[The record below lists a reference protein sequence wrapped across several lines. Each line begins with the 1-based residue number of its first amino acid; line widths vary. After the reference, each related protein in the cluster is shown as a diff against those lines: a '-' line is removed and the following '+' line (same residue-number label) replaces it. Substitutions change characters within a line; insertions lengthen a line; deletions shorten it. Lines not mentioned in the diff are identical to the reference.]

1 MSGKKIS
8 GTRSRAM
15 KKIIALFLAAAVFVL
30 AGCSDTNKDYSVLL
44 PFVNGSTNDKIEV
57 TLAFVNNDSRMIT
70 GNPGASTA
78 EGYVVDSGKYIKVKI
93 TDKNENILRE
103 ENNIQN
109 QETGKISLYIDKV
122 NFNNLKAAT
131 VTVTGYTK
139 AEDGTTH
146 QEFTKGTL
154 KDVDLTLGKTL
165 YVPMEYI
172 ITEGEASPTGNI
184 TFSVGYNSQA
194 DWEKNGFDVSNVGDT
209 PSFEV
214 SYIPLNGGANK
225 ILDEQITEDFNE
237 NGFYVK
243 LDQKFIKFRIEDK
256 SGYYK
261 LKVTWKNCP
270 VIVNGI
276 KITQD
281 VDMIIANDNIFCIP
295 DYGSV
300 TINNY
305 YYEPKFYMPVKKL
318 WAVNGTADGNGESMA
333 TPASLSSLLST
344 IASDDKYKLYSINC
358 SNIATKIYGDG
369 GYYLFD
375 AYMYDAT
382 SINNIT
388 CNAEKYINIK
398 STDLNASMVIKSNEG
413 ESKMIAVANE
423 SIAVTKSGD
432 EEAFLPAELQ
442 PKSETDYDTGATT
455 EYFDF
460 ILEKGAKVDI
470 LNTDFNPNG
479 INVYADDNYHI
490 YQETDNYTTYDQWSS
505 CCFARQ
511 EIGIDATTTD
521 ALDNTKCKIYI
532 YNSTDKTYV
541 RNYSVVIGT
550 TNQYTADNSKRYKL
564 LYLKQN

>member
-1 MSGKKIS
+1 
-8 GTRSRAM
+8 M

-30 AGCSDTNKDYSVLL
+30 AGCSDTNKDYSVLM
-44 PFVNGSTNDKIEV
+44 PFVNGSTNDKSTNDKIEV

-78 EGYVVDSGKYIKVKI
+78 EAYDVDSTKFIKVKI

-109 QETGKISLYIDKV
+109 QENGKISLYIDKV

-131 VTVTGYTK
+131 VTVTGYTI
-139 AEDGTTH
+139 AADGTH

-154 KDVDLTLGKTL
+154 KDVDLTLGKTI

-172 ITEGEASPTGNI
+172 ITEGETGPSGNI
-184 TFSVGYNSQA
+184 TFTVGYNSQA
-194 DWEKNGFDVSNVGDT
+194 DWENNGFVVSGGDT
-209 PSFEV
+209 PIFEV
-214 SYIPLNGGANK
+214 YYTPLKREAYESLGEK
-225 ILDEQITEDFNE
+225 YTENFNE

-358 SNIATKIYGDG
+358 SNIATKIYYNG
-369 GYYLFD
+369 GSYLYD
-375 AYMYDAT
+375 ACMYDAT

-432 EEAFLPAELQ
+432 EEAFLPAILHT
-442 PKSETDYDTGATT
+442 KSEPDYSGAGTIT
-455 EYFDF
+455 KSFDF

-479 INVYADDNYHI
+479 INLYADNSYSI
-490 YQETDNYTTYDQWSS
+490 YTGTEEFTPYEQCIPY
-505 CCFARQ
+505 CFARQ
-511 EIGIDATTTD
+511 EIGIGATTTD
-521 ALDNTKCKIYI
+521 ALDNNKCKIYI

-550 TNQYTADNSKRYKL
+550 TSQSYNSKQYKL

>member
-1 MSGKKIS
+1 
-8 GTRSRAM
+8 M

-44 PFVNGSTNDKIEV
+44 PFVNGSTNDKSTNDKIEV

-78 EGYVVDSGKYIKVKI
+78 EAYNVESGKYIKVKI
-93 TDKNENILRE
+93 TDKNETPLCEDKIDIQVQ
-103 ENNIQN
+103 EN
-109 QETGKISLYIDKV
+109 GKISLYIDKV

-139 AEDGTTH
+139 AADGTH

-154 KDVDLTLGKTL
+154 KDVDLTLGKTI

-172 ITEGEASPTGNI
+172 ITEGEAGPSGNI
-184 TFSVGYNSQA
+184 TFSVGYNSQS
-194 DWEKNGFDVSNVGDT
+194 DWENNGFDVSNVGDT

-214 SYIPLNGGANK
+214 SYTPLKREAYKNLGEK
-225 ILDEQITEDFNE
+225 YTEDFNE

-243 LDQKFIKFRIEDK
+243 YEQKLIKFRIEDK
-256 SGYYK
+256 SDYYK
-261 LKVTWKNCP
+261 LKVIWKNCP
-270 VIVNGI
+270 VIVNGVN
-276 KITQD
+276 ITQA
-281 VDMIIANDNIFCIP
+281 VEMIIANDNIFCIP

-300 TINNY
+300 TIND

-344 IASDDKYKLYSINC
+344 IVSDDKYKLYSINC
-358 SNIATKIYGDG
+358 SNIATKIYYNG
-369 GYYLFD
+369 GSYLYD
-375 AYMYDAT
+375 ACKYDAT
-382 SINNIT
+382 SINNIA

-398 STDLNASMVIKSNEG
+398 STDLNASMMIQSKDG
-413 ESKMIAVANE
+413 KMIAVANE

-432 EEAFLPAELQ
+432 EEAFLPAILQ
-442 PKSETDYDTGATT
+442 AKSETDFDGNTT
-455 EYFDF
+455 KSFDF

-479 INVYADDNYHI
+479 INVYVDN
-490 YQETDNYTTYDQWSS
+490 TDNSYSIYTGTEEFTSYEQCSPY
-505 CCFARQ
+505 CFARQ
-511 EIGIDATTTD
+511 EISIYDTTTY
-521 ALDNTKCKIYI
+521 APENAKCFIYDSETGYHVESSEI
-532 YNSTDKTYV
+532 AID
-541 RNYSVVIGT
+541 T
-550 TNQYTADNSKRYKL
+550 TNQFNADNLKRYKL

>member
-1 MSGKKIS
+1 
-8 GTRSRAM
+8 M

-78 EGYVVDSGKYIKVKI
+78 EAYDVESGKYIKVKI
-93 TDKNENILRE
+93 TDKNENPLY
-103 ENNIQN
+103 ENTEIKE
-109 QETGKISLYIDKV
+109 QENGKISLYIDKV

-131 VTVTGYTK
+131 VTVTGYTIA
-139 AEDGTTH
+139 AEDGTH

-154 KDVDLTLGKTL
+154 KDVDLTLGKTI

-172 ITEGEASPTGNI
+172 ITEGETGPSGNI

-194 DWEKNGFDVSNVGDT
+194 GWENNGFDVSNVGDT

-214 SYIPLNGGANK
+214 SYTPLNGGANK

-243 LDQKFIKFRIEDK
+243 LEQKFIKFRIEDK

-270 VIVNGI
+270 VNVNGVN
-276 KITQD
+276 ITQA
-281 VDMIIANDNIFCIP
+281 VEMIIANDNIFCIP

-300 TINNY
+300 TIND

-333 TPASLSSLLST
+333 TPASLSSLLTT

-358 SNIATKIYGDG
+358 SNIATKIYYNG
-369 GYYLFD
+369 GSYLYD
-375 AYMYDAT
+375 ACKYDAT
-382 SINNIT
+382 SINNIA

-432 EEAFLPAELQ
+432 EEAFLPAILQ
-442 PKSETDYDTGATT
+442 AKSETDFDGNTT
-455 EYFDF
+455 KSFDF

-470 LNTDFNPNG
+470 LNTDFNPNV
-479 INVYADDNYHI
+479 IKVYVDN
-490 YQETDNYTTYDQWSS
+490 TDNSYSIYTGTEEFTSYEQ
-505 CCFARQ
+505 CIPYCFARQ
-511 EIGIDATTTD
+511 EIVGEATTTD
-521 ALDNTKCKIYI
+521 VNYSIYI
-532 YNSTDKTYV
+532 YNSESGQYV
-541 RNYSVVIGT
+541 LRSDVVIGT
-550 TNQYTADNSKRYKL
+550 TNQYTADNLKQYKL
-564 LYLKQN
+564 FYLKQKQ

>member
-1 MSGKKIS
+1 
-8 GTRSRAM
+8 M

-44 PFVNGSTNDKIEV
+44 PFVNGSTNDESTNDKIEV

-78 EGYVVDSGKYIKVKI
+78 EAYDVDSGKYIKVKI
-93 TDKNENILRE
+93 TDKNGTPLRE
-103 ENNIQN
+103 QDKIQN
-109 QETGKISLYIDKV
+109 QENGKISLYIDKV

-131 VTVTGYTK
+131 VTVTGYTIA

-194 DWEKNGFDVSNVGDT
+194 DWEKNGFDVSEVGET
-209 PSFEV
+209 AVFEV
-214 SYIPLNGGANK
+214 SYAPLNGGTEK
-225 ILDEQITEDFNE
+225 ILFKKDPESLTE
-237 NGFYVK
+237 NGYCVGNPSGI
-243 LDQKFIKFRIEDK
+243 LDYLKFRIEDK

-270 VIVNGI
+270 VNVNGVN
-276 KITQD
+276 ITQA
-281 VDMIIANDNIFCIP
+281 VEMIIANDNIFCIP

-300 TINNY
+300 TIND

-318 WAVNGTADGNGESMA
+318 WAVNGTAYGNGESMA

-358 SNIATKIYGDG
+358 SNIATKIYYNG
-369 GYYLFD
+369 GYYLYD
-375 AYMYDAT
+375 ACKYDAT
-382 SINNIT
+382 SINNIA

-398 STDLNASMVIKSNEG
+398 STDLNASMMIQSKDG
-413 ESKMIAVANE
+413 KMIAVANE
-423 SIAVTKSGD
+423 SIAVTKNGV
-432 EEAFLPAELQ
+432 EEAFLPAILQ
-442 PKSETDYDTGATT
+442 AKSETDFDGNTT
-455 EYFDF
+455 KSFDF

-470 LNTDFNPNG
+470 LNTDFNPNV
-479 INVYADDNYHI
+479 IKVYVDNTDNSFYTGTEEFTSYEQCI
-490 YQETDNYTTYDQWSS
+490 PYCFVRQETSLYDDTTYALENAKCFIYDSETGYHVESS
-505 CCFARQ
+505 ERA
-511 EIGIDATTTD
+511 
-521 ALDNTKCKIYI
+521 
-532 YNSTDKTYV
+532 
-541 RNYSVVIGT
+541 IGT
-550 TNQYTADNSKRYKL
+550 TNQFNADRSKRYKL

>member
-1 MSGKKIS
+1 
-8 GTRSRAM
+8 M

-78 EGYVVDSGKYIKVKI
+78 EGYDSSSGKYIKVKI
-93 TDKNENILRE
+93 TDKNGTPLCGQDK
-103 ENNIQN
+103 IQN
-109 QETGKISLYIDKV
+109 QENEKISLYIDKV

-131 VTVTGYTK
+131 VTVTGYTIA
-139 AEDGTTH
+139 AEDGTH

-154 KDVDLTLGKTL
+154 KDVDLTLGKTI

-194 DWEKNGFDVSNVGDT
+194 DWENNGFDISKVGET
-209 PSFEV
+209 AVFEV
-214 SYIPLNGGANK
+214 SYAPLNGGTETPLSKIETEPLTENGYYVGNPSG
-225 ILDEQITEDFNE
+225 ILDH
-237 NGFYVK
+237 
-243 LDQKFIKFRIEDK
+243 LKFRIEDK

-300 TINNY
+300 TIND

-318 WAVNGTADGNGESMA
+318 WAVNGTAEGDGESMA
-333 TPASLSSLLST
+333 SPASLSSLLSQ

-432 EEAFLPAELQ
+432 EEAFLPAILHT
-442 PKSETDYDTGATT
+442 KSEPDYSGAGTIT
-455 EYFDF
+455 KSFDF

-479 INVYADDNYHI
+479 INLYADNSYSI
-490 YQETDNYTTYDQWSS
+490 YTGTEEFTPYEQCIPY
-505 CCFARQ
+505 CFARQ
-511 EIGIDATTTD
+511 EIGIGATTTD
-521 ALDNTKCKIYI
+521 ALDNNKCKIYI

-550 TNQYTADNSKRYKL
+550 TSQSYNSKQYKL

>member
-1 MSGKKIS
+1 
-8 GTRSRAM
+8 M

-78 EGYVVDSGKYIKVKI
+78 EAYDVDSTKFIKVKI
-93 TDKNENILRE
+93 TDKNENPLCEKTEIKE
-103 ENNIQN
+103 

-131 VTVTGYTK
+131 VTVTGYTI

-172 ITEGEASPTGNI
+172 ITEGEAGPSGNI
-184 TFSVGYNSQA
+184 TFSVGYNSQS
-194 DWEKNGFDVSNVGDT
+194 DWENNGFDVSNVGDT

-214 SYIPLNGGANK
+214 SYTPLKREAYKNLGEK
-225 ILDEQITEDFNE
+225 YTEDFNE

-243 LDQKFIKFRIEDK
+243 YEQKLIKFRIEDK

-261 LKVTWKNCP
+261 LKVNWKNCP

-281 VDMIIANDNIFCIP
+281 VDMIIENDNIFCIP

-318 WAVNGTADGNGESMA
+318 WAVNGTAEGDGESMA
-333 TPASLSSLLST
+333 TPASLSSLLIT

-358 SNIATKIYGDG
+358 SKIATKKYGDG

-398 STDLNASMVIKSNEG
+398 STDLNASMVIKSKDG
-413 ESKMIAVANE
+413 KMIAVANE

-432 EEAFLPAELQ
+432 GDPFLPAELQ
-442 PKSETDYDTGATT
+442 TKSEPDYSGAGTIT
-455 EYFDF
+455 ESFDF

-470 LNTDFNPNG
+470 LNTDFNPHD
-479 INVYADDNYHI
+479 IKVYVDN
-490 YQETDNYTTYDQWSS
+490 TDNSYSIYTGTEEFTSYEQ
-505 CCFARQ
+505 CIPYCFARQ
-511 EIGIDATTTD
+511 ETIFD
-521 ALDNTKCKIYI
+521 DNTTYALENAKCFIYDSETGYHVESSERAI
-532 YNSTDKTYV
+532 V
-541 RNYSVVIGT
+541 T
-550 TNQYTADNSKRYKL
+550 TNQFNADKSKRYKL

>member
-1 MSGKKIS
+1 
-8 GTRSRAM
+8 M

-78 EGYVVDSGKYIKVKI
+78 EGYDSSSGKYIKVKI
-93 TDKNENILRE
+93 ADKNGNPLCEQDK
-103 ENNIQN
+103 IQN
-109 QETGKISLYIDKV
+109 QENGKISLYIDKV

-139 AEDGTTH
+139 AEDDTH

-154 KDVDLTLGKTL
+154 KDVDLTLGKTI

-194 DWEKNGFDVSNVGDT
+194 DWEKNGFDVSEVGET
-209 PSFEV
+209 AVFEV
-214 SYIPLNGGANK
+214 SYAPLNGGTEK
-225 ILDEQITEDFNE
+225 ILSKKDPESLTE
-237 NGFYVK
+237 NGYCVGNPSGI
-243 LDQKFIKFRIEDK
+243 LDYLKFRIEDK

-281 VDMIIANDNIFCIP
+281 VEMIIANDNIFCIP
-295 DYGSV
+295 DYDSV
-300 TINNY
+300 TINT

-344 IASDDKYKLYSINC
+344 IASDAKYKLYSINC
-358 SNIATKIYGDG
+358 SNIATKKYGDG

-398 STDLNASMVIKSNEG
+398 STDLNASMVIKSKDG
-413 ESKMIAVANE
+413 KMIAVANE

-432 EEAFLPAELQ
+432 GDPFLPAELQ
-442 PKSETDYDTGATT
+442 TKSEPDYSGAGTT
-455 EYFDF
+455 TKSFDF

-470 LNTDFNPNG
+470 LNTDFNPNV
-479 INVYADDNYHI
+479 INLYADNSYDI
-490 YQETDNYTTYDQWSS
+490 CPATEEYTTYEDWSQY
-505 CCFARQ
+505 CFARQ
-511 EIGIDATTTD
+511 EIGIDATD
-521 ALDNTKCKIYI
+521 ALDTTKCEIYI
-532 YNSTDKTYV
+532 YDPENG
-541 RNYSVVIGT
+541 NYAKLYSGIIGT

-564 LYLKQN
+564 FYLKQSL

>member
-1 MSGKKIS
+1 
-8 GTRSRAM
+8 M

-44 PFVNGSTNDKIEV
+44 PFVNGSTNDESTNDKIEV

-78 EGYVVDSGKYIKVKI
+78 EAYDVDSTKFIKVKI
-93 TDKNENILRE
+93 TDKNENPLCEKTEIKE
-103 ENNIQN
+103 

-131 VTVTGYTK
+131 VTVTGYTIA
-139 AEDGTTH
+139 AEDGTH

-154 KDVDLTLGKTL
+154 KDVDLTLGKTI

-172 ITEGEASPTGNI
+172 ITEGEASPSGNI

-194 DWEKNGFDVSNVGDT
+194 DWEKNGFDISKVGET
-209 PSFEV
+209 AVFEV
-214 SYIPLNGGANK
+214 SYAPLNGVDYKPLAVTTNPLSEENGYYVEIIDG
-225 ILDEQITEDFNE
+225 ILDH
-237 NGFYVK
+237 
-243 LDQKFIKFRIEDK
+243 LKFRIEDK

-270 VIVNGI
+270 VNVNGVN
-276 KITQD
+276 ITQA
-281 VDMIIANDNIFCIP
+281 VEMIIANDNIFCIP
-295 DYGSV
+295 DYDSV
-300 TINNY
+300 TINT

-358 SNIATKIYGDG
+358 SNIATKIYYNG
-369 GYYLFD
+369 GSYLYD
-375 AYMYDAT
+375 ACKYDAT

-398 STDLNASMVIKSNEG
+398 STDLNASMMIQSKDG
-413 ESKMIAVANE
+413 KMIAVANE

-432 EEAFLPAELQ
+432 EEAFLPAILQ
-442 PKSETDYDTGATT
+442 AKSETDFDGNTT
-455 EYFDF
+455 KSFDF

-470 LNTDFNPNG
+470 LNTDFNPNV
-479 INVYADDNYHI
+479 INLYADNSYDI
-490 YQETDNYTTYDQWSS
+490 CPATEEYTTYEDWSQY
-505 CCFARQ
+505 CFARQ
-511 EIGIDATTTD
+511 EIGIDATD
-521 ALDNTKCKIYI
+521 ALDTTKCEIYI
-532 YNSTDKTYV
+532 YDPENG
-541 RNYSVVIGT
+541 NYAKLYSGIIGT
-550 TNQYTADNSKRYKL
+550 TNQYTADTSKQYKL
-564 LYLKQN
+564 FYLKQSL

>member
-1 MSGKKIS
+1 
-8 GTRSRAM
+8 M

-70 GNPGASTA
+70 GSPAASTA
-78 EGYVVDSGKYIKVKI
+78 GAKYIKVKI
-93 TDKNENILRE
+93 TDKNENILCE
-103 ENNIQN
+103 QNEIQN
-109 QETGKISLYIDKV
+109 QENGKISLYIEKV

-131 VTVTGYTK
+131 VTVTGYTIA
-139 AEDGTTH
+139 AEDGTH

-154 KDVDLTLGKTL
+154 KDVDLTLGKTI

-172 ITEGEASPTGNI
+172 ITEGGPTGNI

-194 DWEKNGFDVSNVGDT
+194 DWEKNGFDVSNVGET
-209 PSFEV
+209 AEFVV
-214 SYIPLNGGANK
+214 SYAPLNGGEEK
-225 ILDEQITEDFNE
+225 ILSKKDPESLTE
-237 NGFYVK
+237 NGYCVGNPSGI
-243 LDQKFIKFRIEDK
+243 LDYLKFRIEDK

-270 VIVNGI
+270 VNVNGVN
-276 KITQD
+276 ITQA
-281 VDMIIANDNIFCIP
+281 VEMIIANDNIFCIP

-300 TINNY
+300 TIND

-318 WAVNGTADGNGESMA
+318 WAVNGTAKGDGESMA
-333 TPASLSSLLST
+333 SPASLSSLLSQ
-344 IASDDKYKLYSINC
+344 IASDKYKLYSINC

-423 SIAVTKSGD
+423 SIAVTKSGA

-442 PKSETDYDTGATT
+442 TKSEPDYSGAGTIT
-455 EYFDF
+455 KSFDF

-470 LNTDFNPNG
+470 LNTDFNPNV
-479 INVYADDNYHI
+479 INLYADDNYHI
-490 YQETDNYTTYDQWSS
+490 YQDTENFSTYEKWSS

-511 EIGIDATTTD
+511 EIVSD
-521 ALDNTKCKIYI
+521 
-532 YNSTDKTYV
+532 
-541 RNYSVVIGT
+541 GT
-550 TNQYTADNSKRYKL
+550 IPDVG
-564 LYLKQN
+564 

>member
-1 MSGKKIS
+1 
-8 GTRSRAM
+8 M

-44 PFVNGSTNDKIEV
+44 PFVNGSTNDKSTNDKIEV

-78 EGYVVDSGKYIKVKI
+78 EGYDSSSGKYIKVII
-93 TDKNENILRE
+93 TDKNETTLCE
-103 ENNIQN
+103 QDEIQN
-109 QETGKISLYIDKV
+109 QENGKISLYIDKV

-154 KDVDLTLGKTL
+154 KDVDLTLGKTI

-172 ITEGEASPTGNI
+172 ITEGEASPSGNI
-184 TFSVGYNSQA
+184 TFSVGYNNHSG
-194 DWEKNGFDVSNVGDT
+194 WENNGFDVSGGDT

-214 SYIPLNGGANK
+214 SYTPLKREAYKSLGEK
-225 ILDEQITEDFNE
+225 YTEDFNE

-243 LDQKFIKFRIEDK
+243 YEQKLIKFRIEDK

-261 LKVTWKNCP
+261 LKVTWTNCP
-270 VIVNGI
+270 VNVNGVN
-276 KITQD
+276 ITQA
-281 VDMIIANDNIFCIP
+281 VEMIIANDNIFCIP
-295 DYGSV
+295 DYDSV
-300 TINNY
+300 TINT

-333 TPASLSSLLST
+333 TPASLSSLLSQ

-479 INVYADDNYHI
+479 INVYADNNYHI

-511 EIGIDATTTD
+511 EIDIDATTD

-541 RNYSVVIGT
+541 RSSDVAIGT
-550 TNQYTADNSKRYKL
+550 INQYTADNSKQYKL
-564 LYLKQN
+564 FYLKQN

>member
-1 MSGKKIS
+1 
-8 GTRSRAM
+8 M

-57 TLAFVNNDSRMIT
+57 TLAFLNNDSRMIT

-78 EGYVVDSGKYIKVKI
+78 EAYDADSGKYIKVKI
-93 TDKNENILRE
+93 TDKDENILRE
-103 ENNIQN
+103 ENDIQN

-139 AEDGTTH
+139 TEDGTH

-154 KDVDLTLGKTL
+154 KDVDITLGKTI

-194 DWEKNGFDVSNVGDT
+194 DWEKNGFDVSEVGET
-209 PSFEV
+209 AVFKV
-214 SYIPLNGGANK
+214 SYAPLNGETETTLSKIETEPLTENGYYVGNPSG
-225 ILDEQITEDFNE
+225 ILD
-237 NGFYVK
+237 Y
-243 LDQKFIKFRIEDK
+243 LKFRIEDK

-261 LKVTWKNCP
+261 LKVTRKNCP

-300 TINNY
+300 TINTK
-305 YYEPKFYMPVKKL
+305 YEPKFYMPVKNL
-318 WAVNGTADGNGESMA
+318 WAVNGTADGDGESMA
-333 TPASLSSLLST
+333 TPASLNSLLST

-358 SNIATKIYGDG
+358 SNIATKIYYNG
-369 GYYLFD
+369 GSYLYD
-375 AYMYDAT
+375 ACKYDAT
-382 SINNIT
+382 SINNIA

-398 STDLNASMVIKSNEG
+398 STDFNASMMIKSNEV
-413 ESKMIAVANE
+413 ESKMIAVASE
-423 SIAVTKSGD
+423 SIAVTKSSD

-442 PKSETDYDTGATT
+442 TKSEPDYSGTTT
-455 EYFDF
+455 ESFDF

-470 LNTDFNPNG
+470 LNTDFNPNV
-479 INVYADDNYHI
+479 INLYADDNYHI

-511 EIGIDATTTD
+511 EIGIDATATD
-521 ALDNTKCKIYI
+521 ALDTTQCRIYI
-532 YNSTDKTYV
+532 YNSDNKQYEQRSDV
-541 RNYSVVIGT
+541 AIGT
-550 TNQYTADNSKRYKL
+550 TTQYTDDNLKQYKL
-564 LYLKQN
+564 FYLKHSL

>member
-1 MSGKKIS
+1 
-8 GTRSRAM
+8 M

-44 PFVNGSTNDKIEV
+44 PFVNGSTNDKSTNDKIEV

-93 TDKNENILRE
+93 TDKNETLLCEKTEIKE
-103 ENNIQN
+103 

-131 VTVTGYTK
+131 VTVTGYTIA
-139 AEDGTTH
+139 AEDGTH

-154 KDVDLTLGKTL
+154 KDVDLTLGKTI

-194 DWEKNGFDVSNVGDT
+194 DWEKNGFDVSTVRGT
-209 PSFEV
+209 FEFEV
-214 SYIPLNGGANK
+214 SYAPLNGGTEK
-225 ILDEQITEDFNE
+225 ILSKIETEPLTE
-237 NGFYVK
+237 NGYCVGNPSGI
-243 LDQKFIKFRIEDK
+243 LDYLKFRIEDK

-270 VIVNGI
+270 VNVNGVN
-276 KITQD
+276 ITQA
-281 VDMIIANDNIFCIP
+281 VEMIIANDNIFCIP

-300 TINNY
+300 TIND

-344 IASDDKYKLYSINC
+344 IVSDDKYKLYSINC
-358 SNIATKIYGDG
+358 SNIATKIYYNG
-369 GYYLFD
+369 GSYLYD
-375 AYMYDAT
+375 ACKYDAT
-382 SINNIT
+382 SINNIA

-398 STDLNASMVIKSNEG
+398 STDLNASMMIKSKDG
-413 ESKMIAVANE
+413 KMIAVASE
-423 SIAVTKSGD
+423 SIAVTKSGA

-442 PKSETDYDTGATT
+442 TKSEPDYSGAGTIT
-455 EYFDF
+455 KSFDF

-470 LNTDFNPNG
+470 LNTDFNPNV
-479 INVYADDNYHI
+479 INLYADNSYDI
-490 YQETDNYTTYDQWSS
+490 CPATEEYTTYEDWSQY
-505 CCFARQ
+505 CFARQ
-511 EIGIDATTTD
+511 EIGIDATATG
-521 ALDNTKCKIYI
+521 ALDTTQCRIYI

-550 TNQYTADNSKRYKL
+550 TNQNTADNSKRYKL

>member
-1 MSGKKIS
+1 
-8 GTRSRAM
+8 M

-30 AGCSDTNKDYSVLL
+30 AGCSDTNKDYSELL
-44 PFVNGSTNDKIEV
+44 PFVNGSTKDKSTNDKIEV

-78 EGYVVDSGKYIKVKI
+78 EGYDSSSGKYIKVKI
-93 TDKNENILRE
+93 TAKNETLLC
-103 ENNIQN
+103 ENSEIQA

-131 VTVTGYTK
+131 VTVTGYSIA
-139 AEDGTTH
+139 AEDGTH

-154 KDVDLTLGKTL
+154 KDVDLTLGKTI

-172 ITEGEASPTGNI
+172 ITEGEAGPSGNI

-194 DWEKNGFDVSNVGDT
+194 DWEKNGFDVSEVGET
-209 PSFEV
+209 AVFEV
-214 SYIPLNGGANK
+214 SYAPLNGGTEK
-225 ILDEQITEDFNE
+225 ILSKKDPESLTE
-237 NGFYVK
+237 NGYCVGNPSGI
-243 LDQKFIKFRIEDK
+243 LDYLKFRIEDK

-270 VIVNGI
+270 VNVNGI

-300 TINNY
+300 TIND

-318 WAVNGTADGNGESMA
+318 WAVNEAAEGDGEFMA
-333 TPASLSSLLST
+333 SPASLSSLLNT

-369 GYYLFD
+369 GYYLF
-375 AYMYDAT
+375 DAT

-423 SIAVTKSGD
+423 SIAVTKSGA
-432 EEAFLPAELQ
+432 EEAFLPAELKT
-442 PKSETDYDTGATT
+442 KSETNNDGTTT
-455 EYFDF
+455 ESFDF

-470 LNTDFNPNG
+470 LNTGFKPNG

-511 EIGIDATTTD
+511 EIGIDATD
-521 ALDNTKCKIYI
+521 ALDTTKCEIYI
-532 YNSTDKTYV
+532 YNSESGQYV
-541 RNYSVVIGT
+541 LRPDVVIGT
-550 TNQYTADNSKRYKL
+550 TNQYTADNPKQYKL
-564 LYLKQN
+564 FYLKQSL

>member
-1 MSGKKIS
+1 
-8 GTRSRAM
+8 M

-78 EGYVVDSGKYIKVKI
+78 EAYDVDSGKYIKVKI
-93 TDKNENILRE
+93 TDKNETTLRE
-103 ENNIQN
+103 ENDIQN
-109 QETGKISLYIDKV
+109 QENGKISLYIDKV

-131 VTVTGYTK
+131 VTVTGYTIA
-139 AEDGTTH
+139 AEDGTH

-154 KDVDLTLGKTL
+154 KDVDLTLGKTI

-172 ITEGEASPTGNI
+172 ITEGETGPFGNI
-184 TFSVGYNSQA
+184 TFTVGYNSQS
-194 DWEKNGFDVSNVGDT
+194 DWENNGFDVSNVGET
-209 PSFEV
+209 AEFVV
-214 SYIPLNGGANK
+214 SYAPLNGGTETTLSKIETELLTENGYYVGNTDG
-225 ILDEQITEDFNE
+225 ILD
-237 NGFYVK
+237 Y
-243 LDQKFIKFRIEDK
+243 LKFRIADK

-270 VIVNGI
+270 VNVNGVN
-276 KITQD
+276 ITQA
-281 VDMIIANDNIFCIP
+281 VEMIIANDNIFCIP
-295 DYGSV
+295 DYDSV
-300 TINNY
+300 TINT
-305 YYEPKFYMPVKKL
+305 YYETKFNMPVKNL
-318 WAVNGTADGNGESMA
+318 WAVYGTADGNGESMA
-333 TPASLSSLLST
+333 SPASLSSLLST

-358 SNIATKIYGDG
+358 SNIATKIYYDA
-369 GYYLFD
+369 GYYLYD
-375 AYMYDAT
+375 ACMYDAT
-382 SINNIT
+382 SINNIA

-398 STDLNASMVIKSNEG
+398 STDLNASVMIQ
-413 ESKMIAVANE
+413 SKDGKMCAVANE

-479 INVYADDNYHI
+479 INVYADNSYDI
-490 YQETDNYTTYDQWSS
+490 CPATEEYTTYEEWSQY
-505 CCFARQ
+505 CFARQ
-511 EIGIDATTTD
+511 EIVEETSGLVDSY
-521 ALDNTKCKIYI
+521 NIYI
-532 YNSTDKTYV
+532 YNSETGYYEYGS
-541 RNYSVVIGT
+541 NVVIGT
-550 TNQYTADNSKRYKL
+550 TSQSYNSKQYKL
-564 LYLKQN
+564 FYLKQSL

>member
-1 MSGKKIS
+1 
-8 GTRSRAM
+8 M

-78 EGYVVDSGKYIKVKI
+78 EAYDVESGKYIKVKI

-103 ENNIQN
+103 DNDIQN
-109 QETGKISLYIDKV
+109 QEAGKISLYIDKV

-139 AEDGTTH
+139 AEDDTH

-154 KDVDLTLGKTL
+154 KDVDLTLGKTI

-184 TFSVGYNSQA
+184 TFSVGYNNHSG
-194 DWEKNGFDVSNVGDT
+194 WENNGFVVSGGDT
-209 PSFEV
+209 PIFEV
-214 SYIPLNGGANK
+214 YYTPLNGGTN
-225 ILDEQITEDFNE
+225 IPLTENTMTEDFNE

-243 LDQKFIKFRIEDK
+243 HEQKLIKFRIEDK

-270 VIVNGI
+270 VNVNGVN
-276 KITQD
+276 ITQA
-281 VDMIIANDNIFCIP
+281 VEMIIANDNIFCIP

-300 TINNY
+300 TINT

-333 TPASLSSLLST
+333 TPASLSSLLTT

-358 SNIATKIYGDG
+358 SKIATKKYGDG

-432 EEAFLPAELQ
+432 GDPFLPAELQ
-442 PKSETDYDTGATT
+442 TKSETDNDGNITKS
-455 EYFDF
+455 FDF
-460 ILEKGAKVDI
+460 ILENGAKVDI

-479 INVYADDNYHI
+479 INVYADNNYHI

-511 EIGIDATTTD
+511 EIGIDATTTTD

-550 TNQYTADNSKRYKL
+550 TQYTADNLKRYKL
-564 LYLKQN
+564 LYLKQNE

>member
-1 MSGKKIS
+1 
-8 GTRSRAM
+8 M

-30 AGCSDTNKDYSVLL
+30 AGCSDTNKDYSALL

-78 EGYVVDSGKYIKVKI
+78 EGYDSSSGKYIKVKI
-93 TDKNENILRE
+93 TDKNETTLCE
-103 ENNIQN
+103 QDKIQN
-109 QETGKISLYIDKV
+109 QENGKISLYIDKV

-139 AEDGTTH
+139 AADGTTH

-154 KDVDLTLGKTL
+154 KDVDLTLGKTI

-172 ITEGEASPTGNI
+172 ITEGEAGPSGNI
-184 TFSVGYNSQA
+184 TFRVGYNYQPG
-194 DWEKNGFDVSNVGDT
+194 WENNGFVVSGGDT
-209 PSFEV
+209 PIFEV
-214 SYIPLNGGANK
+214 SYTPLNGGANK
-225 ILDEQITEDFNE
+225 ILNEKYTEDFNE
-237 NGFYVK
+237 NGFHVK

-270 VIVNGI
+270 VNVNGVN
-276 KITQD
+276 ITQA
-281 VDMIIANDNIFCIP
+281 VEMIIANDNIFCIP

-300 TINNY
+300 TIND

-333 TPASLSSLLST
+333 TPANLNSLLTT
-344 IASDDKYKLYSINC
+344 IASDNKYKLYSINC
-358 SNIATKIYGDG
+358 SKIATKKYGDG
-369 GYYLFD
+369 GYYLF
-375 AYMYDAT
+375 DAT

-423 SIAVTKSGD
+423 SIAVTKSGA

-442 PKSETDYDTGATT
+442 TKSEPDYSGVGTTT

-470 LNTDFNPNG
+470 LTDFNPNG
-479 INVYADDNYHI
+479 INVYADNNYHI

-511 EIGIDATTTD
+511 EIGIDATATD
-521 ALDNTKCKIYI
+521 ALDNAKCKIYI

-541 RNYSVVIGT
+541 RSYDVVIGT
-550 TNQYTADNSKRYKL
+550 INQYTADNLKQYKFF
-564 LYLKQN
+564 YLKK

>member
-1 MSGKKIS
+1 
-8 GTRSRAM
+8 M

-154 KDVDLTLGKTL
+154 KDVDLTLGKTI

-184 TFSVGYNSQA
+184 TFSVGYNNHSG
-194 DWEKNGFDVSNVGDT
+194 WENNGFVVSGGDT
-209 PSFEV
+209 PIFEV
-214 SYIPLNGGANK
+214 YYTPLNGGTN
-225 ILDEQITEDFNE
+225 IPLTENTMTEDLTGNE
-237 NGFYVK
+237 FYVK
-243 LDQKFIKFRIEDK
+243 HDQKFIKFRIEDK

-270 VIVNGI
+270 VNVNGVN
-276 KITQD
+276 ITQA
-281 VDMIIANDNIFCIP
+281 VEMIIANDNIFCIP
-295 DYGSV
+295 DYDSV
-300 TINNY
+300 TINT

-344 IASDDKYKLYSINC
+344 IASDAKYKLYSINC
-358 SNIATKIYGDG
+358 SNIATKTYGDG
-369 GYYLFD
+369 YFLCD
-375 AYMYDAT
+375 ACMYDAT
-382 SINNIT
+382 SINNIA

-432 EEAFLPAELQ
+432 EEAFLPAILQ
-442 PKSETDYDTGATT
+442 AKSETDFDGNTT
-455 EYFDF
+455 KSFDF

-470 LNTDFNPNG
+470 LNTDFNPNV
-479 INVYADDNYHI
+479 INLYADNSYDI
-490 YQETDNYTTYDQWSS
+490 CPATEEYTTYEAWSQY
-505 CCFARQ
+505 CFARQ
-511 EIGIDATTTD
+511 EIVSDAPTTD
-521 ALDNTKCKIYI
+521 ALDDTKCEIYI
-532 YNSTDKTYV
+532 YDPENG
-541 RNYSVVIGT
+541 NYAKLYSGIIGT
-550 TNQYTADNSKRYKL
+550 TNQYTADNSKQYKL
-564 LYLKQN
+564 FYLKQSL

>member
-1 MSGKKIS
+1 
-8 GTRSRAM
+8 M

-93 TDKNENILRE
+93 ADKNGTTLRE
-103 ENNIQN
+103 ENDIQN
-109 QETGKISLYIDKV
+109 QENGKISLYIDKV

-131 VTVTGYTK
+131 VTVTGYTIA
-139 AEDGTTH
+139 AEDGTH

-154 KDVDLTLGKTL
+154 KDVDLTLGKTI

-184 TFSVGYNSQA
+184 TFSVGYNNHSG
-194 DWEKNGFDVSNVGDT
+194 WENNGFVVSGGDT
-209 PSFEV
+209 PIFEV
-214 SYIPLNGGANK
+214 SYTPLKREAYKTLGEK
-225 ILDEQITEDFNE
+225 FTEDFNE

-243 LDQKFIKFRIEDK
+243 HEQKFIKFRIEDK

-270 VIVNGI
+270 VNVNGVN
-276 KITQD
+276 ITQN
-281 VDMIIANDNIFCIP
+281 VEMIIANDNIFCIP

-300 TINNY
+300 TINT

-333 TPASLSSLLST
+333 TPASLSSLLSQ
-344 IASDDKYKLYSINC
+344 IASDYKYKLYSINC
-358 SNIATKIYGDG
+358 SNIATKIYYNG
-369 GYYLFD
+369 GSYLYD
-375 AYMYDAT
+375 ACKYDAT
-382 SINNIT
+382 SINNIA

-521 ALDNTKCKIYI
+521 ALDNTKCEIYI

-550 TNQYTADNSKRYKL
+550 TNQYTADNLKRYKL
-564 LYLKQN
+564 LYLKQNE

>member
-1 MSGKKIS
+1 
-8 GTRSRAM
+8 M

-78 EGYVVDSGKYIKVKI
+78 EGYVVDSGKYIKVII
-93 TDKNENILRE
+93 TDKNETTLCEKYDIIE
-103 ENNIQN
+103 

-154 KDVDLTLGKTL
+154 KDVDLTLGKTI

-172 ITEGEASPTGNI
+172 ITEGETGPSGNI
-184 TFSVGYNSQA
+184 TFSVGYNFQA
-194 DWEKNGFDVSNVGDT
+194 DWEKNGFDISKVGET
-209 PSFEV
+209 AVFEV
-214 SYIPLNGGANK
+214 SYAPLNGGTETTLSKIETEPLTENGYYVGNPSG
-225 ILDEQITEDFNE
+225 ILD
-237 NGFYVK
+237 Y
-243 LDQKFIKFRIEDK
+243 LKFRIEDK

-300 TINNY
+300 TIND
-305 YYEPKFYMPVKKL
+305 YYEPKFYMPVKNL
-318 WAVNGTADGNGESMA
+318 WAVNGTADGDGESMA
-333 TPASLSSLLST
+333 TPASLSLLLTT

-358 SNIATKIYGDG
+358 SNIATKIYYNG
-369 GYYLFD
+369 GSYLYD
-375 AYMYDAT
+375 ACKYDAT

-388 CNAEKYINIK
+388 CSTEKYINIK

-442 PKSETDYDTGATT
+442 TKSETDYTGATI
-455 EYFDF
+455 ESFDF
-460 ILEKGAKVDI
+460 ILENGTKVDI
-470 LNTDFNPNG
+470 LNTNFNPNG
-479 INVYADDNYHI
+479 INVYADNSYSI
-490 YQETDNYTTYDQWSS
+490 YTGTEEFTSYEQCSPY
-505 CCFARQ
+505 CFARQ
-511 EIGIDATTTD
+511 EIGIDATD

-550 TNQYTADNSKRYKL
+550 TNQYTADNLKQYKL
-564 LYLKQN
+564 FYLKQSL

>member
-1 MSGKKIS
+1 
-8 GTRSRAM
+8 M

-78 EGYVVDSGKYIKVKI
+78 EAYNVESGKYIKVKI
-93 TDKNENILRE
+93 TDKNETPLCE
-103 ENNIQN
+103 EKIDIQV
-109 QETGKISLYIDKV
+109 QENGKISLYIDKV

-139 AEDGTTH
+139 AEDDTH

-154 KDVDLTLGKTL
+154 KDVDLTLGKTI

-172 ITEGEASPTGNI
+172 ITEGETGPSGNI
-184 TFSVGYNSQA
+184 TFSVGYNSSSV
-194 DWEKNGFDVSNVGDT
+194 WENNGFDVSKVGET
-209 PSFEV
+209 AVFEV
-214 SYIPLNGGANK
+214 SYAPWNEVEYKTLEKTTNLLPEENGYYVEIIDG
-225 ILDEQITEDFNE
+225 ILDH
-237 NGFYVK
+237 
-243 LDQKFIKFRIEDK
+243 LKFRIADK

-261 LKVTWKNCP
+261 LKVLWKNCP
-270 VIVNGI
+270 VIVNGF

-281 VDMIIANDNIFCIP
+281 VEMIIANDNIFCIP

-300 TINNY
+300 TIND

-318 WAVNGTADGNGESMA
+318 WAVNEAAEGDGESMA
-333 TPASLSSLLST
+333 SPASLSSLLSQ

-358 SNIATKIYGDG
+358 SKIATKIYGDG

-432 EEAFLPAELQ
+432 AEAFLPAELKT
-442 PKSETDYDTGATT
+442 KSETDYDGNITKS
-455 EYFDF
+455 FDF

-470 LNTDFNPNG
+470 LNTDFNPNV
-479 INVYADDNYHI
+479 IKVYVDN
-490 YQETDNYTTYDQWSS
+490 TDNSYSIYKDTEEFSS
-505 CCFARQ
+505 YEQCSPYCFARQ
-511 EIGIDATTTD
+511 EIGIDATD
-521 ALDNTKCKIYI
+521 ALDTTKCEIYI
-532 YNSTDKTYV
+532 YDPENG
-541 RNYSVVIGT
+541 NYAKLYSGIIGT
-550 TNQYTADNSKRYKL
+550 TNQSTADNLKQYKL
-564 LYLKQN
+564 FYLKQN

>member
-1 MSGKKIS
+1 
-8 GTRSRAM
+8 M

-78 EGYVVDSGKYIKVKI
+78 EGYDSSSGKYIKVKI
-93 TDKNENILRE
+93 TDKNGTPLCEQDK
-103 ENNIQN
+103 IQN
-109 QETGKISLYIDKV
+109 QENGKISLYIDKV

-131 VTVTGYTK
+131 VTVTGYTIA
-139 AEDGTTH
+139 AEDGTH

-172 ITEGEASPTGNI
+172 ITEGEAGPSGNI
-184 TFSVGYNSQA
+184 TFSVGYNNHSG
-194 DWEKNGFDVSNVGDT
+194 WENNGFDVSNVGDT

-214 SYIPLNGGANK
+214 SYTPLNGGANK

-270 VIVNGI
+270 VNVNGVN
-276 KITQD
+276 ITQA
-281 VDMIIANDNIFCIP
+281 VEMIIANDNIFCIP

-300 TINNY
+300 TIND

-358 SNIATKIYGDG
+358 SNIATKIYYNG
-369 GYYLFD
+369 GSYLYD
-375 AYMYDAT
+375 ACKYDAT
-382 SINNIT
+382 SINNIA

-398 STDLNASMVIKSNEG
+398 STDLNASMMIQSKDG
-413 ESKMIAVANE
+413 KMIAVANE

-442 PKSETDYDTGATT
+442 TKSEPDYSGAGTIT
-455 EYFDF
+455 ESFDF

-470 LNTDFNPNG
+470 LNTAFNPNV
-479 INVYADDNYHI
+479 IKVYVDN
-490 YQETDNYTTYDQWSS
+490 TDNSYSIYTGTEEFTSYEQ
-505 CCFARQ
+505 CIPYCFARQ
-511 EIGIDATTTD
+511 EISIDDTTTYVLEN
-521 ALDNTKCKIYI
+521 AKCFIYDSETG
-532 YNSTDKTYV
+532 YHVESSE
-541 RNYSVVIGT
+541 RAIGT
-550 TNQYTADNSKRYKL
+550 TNQFNADKSKRYKL

>member
-1 MSGKKIS
+1 
-8 GTRSRAM
+8 M

-93 TDKNENILRE
+93 TDKNGTPLCEQDK
-103 ENNIQN
+103 IQN
-109 QETGKISLYIDKV
+109 QENGKISLYIDKV

-131 VTVTGYTK
+131 VTVTGYTIA
-139 AEDGTTH
+139 AEDGTH

-172 ITEGEASPTGNI
+172 ITEGETGPSGNI
-184 TFSVGYNSQA
+184 TFTVGYNSQA
-194 DWEKNGFDVSNVGDT
+194 DWEKNGFDVSNVGET
-209 PSFEV
+209 AVFEV
-214 SYIPLNGGANK
+214 SYAPLNGEEYKTLEKTTNPLSEENGYYVEIIDG
-225 ILDEQITEDFNE
+225 ILDH
-237 NGFYVK
+237 
-243 LDQKFIKFRIEDK
+243 LKFRIEDK

-300 TINNY
+300 TIND
-305 YYEPKFYMPVKKL
+305 YYEPKFYMPVKNL

-333 TPASLSSLLST
+333 TPASLSSLLTT

-358 SNIATKIYGDG
+358 SNIATKIYYNRGS
-369 GYYLFD
+369 YLYD
-375 AYMYDAT
+375 ACMYDACMYDAT
-382 SINNIT
+382 SINNIA

-398 STDLNASMVIKSNEG
+398 STDLNASMMIKSKD
-413 ESKMIAVANE
+413 SKMIAVADE
-423 SIAVTKSGD
+423 SIAVTKTGV
-432 EEAFLPAELQ
+432 EEAFLPAELKT
-442 PKSETDYDTGATT
+442 KSETNNDGTTT
-455 EYFDF
+455 ESFDF

-470 LNTDFNPNG
+470 LNTEFNPNG
-479 INVYADDNYHI
+479 INVYADNNYHI
-490 YQETDNYTTYDQWSS
+490 YQETDNYTTYDKWSS

-511 EIGIDATTTD
+511 KIGIDATATD
-521 ALDNTKCKIYI
+521 ALDTAQCSIYI
-532 YNSTDKTYV
+532 YNSDNKRYEK
-541 RNYSVVIGT
+541 RSDVVIGT
-550 TNQYTADNSKRYKL
+550 TNQNTADNLKQYKL
-564 LYLKQN
+564 FYLKQS

>member
-1 MSGKKIS
+1 
-8 GTRSRAM
+8 M

-78 EGYVVDSGKYIKVKI
+78 EAYDVDSGKYIKVKI
-93 TDKNENILRE
+93 ADKNGTPLRE
-103 ENNIQN
+103 QDNIQN

-131 VTVTGYTK
+131 VTVTGYTIA
-139 AEDGTTH
+139 AEDGTH

-154 KDVDLTLGKTL
+154 KDVDLTLGKTI

-172 ITEGEASPTGNI
+172 ITEGETDPSGNI

-194 DWEKNGFDVSNVGDT
+194 DWEKNGFDVSEVGET
-209 PSFEV
+209 AVFEV
-214 SYIPLNGGANK
+214 SYAPLNGGTEK
-225 ILDEQITEDFNE
+225 ILSKKDPESLTE
-237 NGFYVK
+237 NGYCVGNPSGI
-243 LDQKFIKFRIEDK
+243 LDYLKFRIEDK

-281 VDMIIANDNIFCIP
+281 VEMIIANDNIFCIP
-295 DYGSV
+295 DYDSV
-300 TINNY
+300 TINTH
-305 YYEPKFYMPVKKL
+305 YEPKFYMPVKKL

-333 TPASLSSLLST
+333 SPASLSSLLTT
-344 IASDDKYKLYSINC
+344 IASDVKYKLYSINC
-358 SNIATKIYGDG
+358 SNIATKIYYNG
-369 GYYLFD
+369 GSYL
-375 AYMYDAT
+375 YDAT
-382 SINNIT
+382 SINNIA

-398 STDLNASMVIKSNEG
+398 STDFNASMMIQSKDG
-413 ESKMIAVANE
+413 KMIAVANE
-423 SIAVTKSGD
+423 SIAVTKSGA
-432 EEAFLPAELQ
+432 EEAFLPAILQ
-442 PKSETDYDTGATT
+442 AKSETDFDGNTT
-455 EYFDF
+455 KSFDF

-479 INVYADDNYHI
+479 INVYADNNYHI

-511 EIGIDATTTD
+511 EIGIDATATD
-521 ALDNTKCKIYI
+521 ALDTTQCRIYI
-532 YNSTDKTYV
+532 YNSDNKQYEKRSDV
-541 RNYSVVIGT
+541 AIGT
-550 TNQYTADNSKRYKL
+550 TNQFNADKSKRYKL
-564 LYLKQN
+564 LYLKRN

>member
-1 MSGKKIS
+1 
-8 GTRSRAM
+8 M

-78 EGYVVDSGKYIKVKI
+78 EAYDSSSGKYIKVKI
-93 TDKNENILRE
+93 TDKDETTLRE
-103 ENNIQN
+103 QDEIQN
-109 QETGKISLYIDKV
+109 QENGKISLYIEKV

-154 KDVDLTLGKTL
+154 KDVDLTLGKTI

-172 ITEGEASPTGNI
+172 ITEGETGPSGNI
-184 TFSVGYNSQA
+184 TFTVGYNSQS
-194 DWEKNGFDVSNVGDT
+194 DWENNGFDVSNVGET
-209 PSFEV
+209 AEFVV
-214 SYIPLNGGANK
+214 SYAPLNGGTETTLSKKDPESLTENGYYVGNPSG
-225 ILDEQITEDFNE
+225 ILD
-237 NGFYVK
+237 Y
-243 LDQKFIKFRIEDK
+243 LKFRIEDK

-261 LKVTWKNCP
+261 LKVNWKNCP

-300 TINNY
+300 TINDY

-318 WAVNGTADGNGESMA
+318 WAVNGTAEGDGEFMA
-333 TPASLSSLLST
+333 SPASLSSLLSQ

-470 LNTDFNPNG
+470 LNTDFNPNV
-479 INVYADDNYHI
+479 INLYADDNYHI

-511 EIGIDATTTD
+511 EIGIDATATD
-521 ALDNTKCKIYI
+521 ALDTTQCRIYI
-532 YNSTDKTYV
+532 YNSDNKQYEQRSDV
-541 RNYSVVIGT
+541 AIGT
-550 TNQYTADNSKRYKL
+550 TTQYTDDNLKKYKL

>member
-1 MSGKKIS
+1 
-8 GTRSRAM
+8 M

-30 AGCSDTNKDYSVLL
+30 AGCSDTNKDYSVLP
-44 PFVNGSTNDKIEV
+44 PFVNGSTNDKSTNDKIEV

-78 EGYVVDSGKYIKVKI
+78 EAYDVESGKYIKVII
-93 TDKNENILRE
+93 TDKNETPLCEDKID
-103 ENNIQN
+103 IQV

-139 AEDGTTH
+139 AEDGTH

-154 KDVDLTLGKTL
+154 KDVDLTLGKTI

-172 ITEGEASPTGNI
+172 ITEGETGPSGNI
-184 TFSVGYNSQA
+184 TFTVGYNSQA
-194 DWEKNGFDVSNVGDT
+194 DWENNGFDVSNVGDT
-209 PSFEV
+209 AEFDV
-214 SYIPLNGGANK
+214 SYAPWNEVEYKTLEKTTNPLSEENGYYVEIIDG
-225 ILDEQITEDFNE
+225 ILDH
-237 NGFYVK
+237 
-243 LDQKFIKFRIEDK
+243 LKFRIEDK

-358 SNIATKIYGDG
+358 SNIATKIYYDA
-369 GYYLFD
+369 GYYLYD
-375 AYMYDAT
+375 ACMYDAT

-550 TNQYTADNSKRYKL
+550 TNQYTADNLKRYKL

>member
-1 MSGKKIS
+1 
-8 GTRSRAM
+8 M

-78 EGYVVDSGKYIKVKI
+78 EAYDVDSGKYIKVKI
-93 TDKNENILRE
+93 TDKNGTPLCE
-103 ENNIQN
+103 EKIDIQV

-139 AEDGTTH
+139 AEDDTH

-172 ITEGEASPTGNI
+172 ITEGETGPSGNI
-184 TFSVGYNSQA
+184 TFSVGYNNHSG
-194 DWEKNGFDVSNVGDT
+194 WENNGFVVSGGDT
-209 PSFEV
+209 AIFEV
-214 SYIPLNGGANK
+214 SYTPLNGGAKKTLRENTM
-225 ILDEQITEDFNE
+225 TEDFNE

-243 LDQKFIKFRIEDK
+243 HDQKFIKIRIEDK

-261 LKVTWKNCP
+261 LKVTWTNCP
-270 VIVNGI
+270 VNVNGVN
-276 KITQD
+276 ITQA
-281 VDMIIANDNIFCIP
+281 VEMIIANDNIFCIP
-295 DYGSV
+295 DYDSV
-300 TINNY
+300 TINTH
-305 YYEPKFYMPVKKL
+305 YEPKFYMPVKKL

-333 TPASLSSLLST
+333 TPASLSSLLTT
-344 IASDDKYKLYSINC
+344 IASDAKYKLYSINC
-358 SNIATKIYGDG
+358 SNIATKKYGDG

-398 STDLNASMVIKSNEG
+398 STDLNASMVIKSKDG
-413 ESKMIAVANE
+413 KMIAVANE

-432 EEAFLPAELQ
+432 GDPFLPAELQ
-442 PKSETDYDTGATT
+442 TKSEPDYSGTITKS
-455 EYFDF
+455 FDF

-479 INVYADDNYHI
+479 INLYADNNYHI

-511 EIGIDATTTD
+511 EIGIDATATD
-521 ALDNTKCKIYI
+521 ALDTTQCRIYI
-532 YNSTDKTYV
+532 YNSDNKQYEK
-541 RNYSVVIGT
+541 RSDVVIGT
-550 TNQYTADNSKRYKL
+550 TNQYTAGNSKQYKL
-564 LYLKQN
+564 FYLKQSL

>member
-1 MSGKKIS
+1 
-8 GTRSRAM
+8 M

-57 TLAFVNNDSRMIT
+57 TLAFLNNDSRMIT

-78 EGYVVDSGKYIKVKI
+78 EGYDSSSGKYIKVII
-93 TDKNENILRE
+93 TDKNETTLCE
-103 ENNIQN
+103 QDEIQN
-109 QETGKISLYIDKV
+109 QENGKISLYIDKV

-154 KDVDLTLGKTL
+154 KDVDLTLGKTI

-172 ITEGEASPTGNI
+172 ITEGETGPSGNI
-184 TFSVGYNSQA
+184 TFTVGYNSQS
-194 DWEKNGFDVSNVGDT
+194 DWENNGFDVSEVRGTFD
-209 PSFEV
+209 FEV
-214 SYIPLNGGANK
+214 SYTPLNGGTETELSKKETESLTENGYYVGNPSG
-225 ILDEQITEDFNE
+225 ILD
-237 NGFYVK
+237 Y
-243 LDQKFIKFRIEDK
+243 LKFRIEDK

-300 TINNY
+300 TIND

-333 TPASLSSLLST
+333 TPASLNSLLST
-344 IASDDKYKLYSINC
+344 IASDHKYKLYSINC
-358 SNIATKIYGDG
+358 SNIATKIYYNYNGSS
-369 GYYLFD
+369 YYVYD
-375 AYMYDAT
+375 ACIYDAT

-398 STDLNASMVIKSNEG
+398 STDLNASMMIKSKDG
-413 ESKMIAVANE
+413 KMIAVASE
-423 SIAVTKSGD
+423 SIAVTKSGA

-442 PKSETDYDTGATT
+442 TKSEPDYSGAGTIT
-455 EYFDF
+455 KSFDF

-470 LNTDFNPNG
+470 LNTDFNPNV
-479 INVYADDNYHI
+479 INLYADN
-490 YQETDNYTTYDQWSS
+490 TDNSYSIYTGTDEFTSYEQCSPY
-505 CCFARQ
+505 CFARQ
-511 EIGIDATTTD
+511 EIVGEASD
-521 ALDNTKCKIYI
+521 LVGYNIYI
-532 YNSTDKTYV
+532 YNSGTGYYESGSNVD
-541 RNYSVVIGT
+541 IGT
-550 TNQYTADNSKRYKL
+550 TSQYTADNSKQYKL
-564 LYLKQN
+564 FYLKQK

>member
-1 MSGKKIS
+1 
-8 GTRSRAM
+8 M

-57 TLAFVNNDSRMIT
+57 TLAFANNDSRMIT

-78 EGYVVDSGKYIKVKI
+78 EAYDVDSGKYIKVKI
-93 TDKNENILRE
+93 ADKNGTPLRE
-103 ENNIQN
+103 QDNIQN

-139 AEDGTTH
+139 AEDGTH

-154 KDVDLTLGKTL
+154 KDVDLTLGKTI

-172 ITEGEASPTGNI
+172 ITEGETDPSGNI

-194 DWEKNGFDVSNVGDT
+194 DWEKNGFDVSEVGET
-209 PSFEV
+209 AVFEV
-214 SYIPLNGGANK
+214 SYAPLNGGTEK
-225 ILDEQITEDFNE
+225 ILSKKDPESLTE
-237 NGFYVK
+237 NGYCVGNPSGI
-243 LDQKFIKFRIEDK
+243 LDYLKFRIEDK

-281 VDMIIANDNIFCIP
+281 VEMIIANDNIFCIP
-295 DYGSV
+295 DYESV
-300 TINNY
+300 TINTK
-305 YYEPKFYMPVKKL
+305 YEPKFYMPVKKL

-344 IASDDKYKLYSINC
+344 IVSDDKYKLYSINC
-358 SNIATKIYGDG
+358 SNIATKIYYNG
-369 GYYLFD
+369 GSYLYD
-375 AYMYDAT
+375 ACKYDAT
-382 SINNIT
+382 SINNIACST
-388 CNAEKYINIK
+388 EKYINIK
-398 STDLNASMVIKSNEG
+398 STDLNASMMIKSNEG

-432 EEAFLPAELQ
+432 EEAFLPAILQ
-442 PKSETDYDTGATT
+442 AKSETDFDGTT
-455 EYFDF
+455 TKYFDF
-460 ILEKGAKVDI
+460 ILENGAKVDI

-479 INVYADDNYHI
+479 INVYADNNYHI

-511 EIGIDATTTD
+511 EIGIDATATD
-521 ALDNTKCKIYI
+521 ALDTTQCRIYI
-532 YNSTDKTYV
+532 YNSDNKQYEKRSDV
-541 RNYSVVIGT
+541 AIGT
-550 TNQYTADNSKRYKL
+550 TTQYTDDNLKRYKL

>member
-1 MSGKKIS
+1 
-8 GTRSRAM
+8 M

-78 EGYVVDSGKYIKVKI
+78 EAYDSSSGKYIKVKI
-93 TDKNENILRE
+93 TDKDETTLRE
-103 ENNIQN
+103 QDEIQN
-109 QETGKISLYIDKV
+109 QENGKISLYIEKV

-154 KDVDLTLGKTL
+154 KDVDLTLGKTI

-172 ITEGEASPTGNI
+172 ITEGETGPSGNI
-184 TFSVGYNSQA
+184 TFTVGYNSQS
-194 DWEKNGFDVSNVGDT
+194 DWENNGFDVSNVGET
-209 PSFEV
+209 AEFVV
-214 SYIPLNGGANK
+214 SYAPLNGGTETTLSKIETEPLTENGYYVGNTDG
-225 ILDEQITEDFNE
+225 ILD
-237 NGFYVK
+237 Y
-243 LDQKFIKFRIEDK
+243 LKFRIADK

-261 LKVTWKNCP
+261 LKVLWKNCP
-270 VIVNGI
+270 VNVNGI

-300 TINNY
+300 TINDY

-318 WAVNGTADGNGESMA
+318 WAVNGTAEGDGEFMA
-333 TPASLSSLLST
+333 SPASLSSLLSQ

-358 SNIATKIYGDG
+358 SNIATKIYYNGI
-369 GYYLFD
+369 YYVYD
-375 AYMYDAT
+375 ACIYDAT
-382 SINNIT
+382 SINNIA
-388 CNAEKYINIK
+388 CNAEKYINIQ
-398 STDLNASMVIKSNEG
+398 STDLNASMMIKSKDG
-413 ESKMIAVANE
+413 EMIAVANE

-432 EEAFLPAELQ
+432 EEAFLPAILQ
-442 PKSETDYDTGATT
+442 TKSEPDYSGVGTTT
-455 EYFDF
+455 ESFDF

-479 INVYADDNYHI
+479 INVYADN
-490 YQETDNYTTYDQWSS
+490 TDNSYSIYTGTEEFTSYEQCSPY
-505 CCFARQ
+505 CFARQ
-511 EIGIDATTTD
+511 EIGIDATD
-521 ALDNTKCKIYI
+521 ALDTTKCEIYI
-532 YNSTDKTYV
+532 YNSESGQYV
-541 RNYSVVIGT
+541 LRSDVVIGT
-550 TNQYTADNSKRYKL
+550 TNQYTADNSKQYKL

>member
-1 MSGKKIS
+1 
-8 GTRSRAM
+8 M

-30 AGCSDTNKDYSVLL
+30 AGCSDTNTDYSVLL
-44 PFVNGSTNDKIEV
+44 PFVNGSTNDKSTNDKIEV

-78 EGYVVDSGKYIKVKI
+78 EAYDVESGKYIKVKI
-93 TDKNENILRE
+93 TDKNETPLCE
-103 ENNIQN
+103 ENDIQN

-139 AEDGTTH
+139 AADGTTH

-154 KDVDLTLGKTL
+154 KDVDLTLGKTI

-172 ITEGEASPTGNI
+172 ITEGETDPSGNI
-184 TFSVGYNSQA
+184 TFSVGYNNHSG
-194 DWEKNGFDVSNVGDT
+194 WENNGFVVSNVGDT

-214 SYIPLNGGANK
+214 SYTPLNGGANK

-243 LDQKFIKFRIEDK
+243 LDQKFIKFRIADK

-270 VIVNGI
+270 VIVNGF

-281 VDMIIANDNIFCIP
+281 VEMIIANDNIFCIP

-300 TINNY
+300 TIND

-358 SNIATKIYGDG
+358 SNIATKIYYNG
-369 GYYLFD
+369 GSYLYD
-375 AYMYDAT
+375 ACKYDAT
-382 SINNIT
+382 SINNIA

-442 PKSETDYDTGATT
+442 TKSETDYDGNTT
-455 EYFDF
+455 KSFDF

-470 LNTDFNPNG
+470 LNTDFNPDA
-479 INVYADDNYHI
+479 INVYADNSYSI
-490 YQETDNYTTYDQWSS
+490 YTGTEEFTSYEQCSPH
-505 CCFARQ
+505 CFARQ
-511 EIGIDATTTD
+511 EIVSDAPTTD
-521 ALDNTKCKIYI
+521 VNYSIYI
-532 YNSTDKTYV
+532 YNSESGQYV
-541 RNYSVVIGT
+541 LRSDVVIGT
-550 TNQYTADNSKRYKL
+550 TNQYTADNSKQYKL
-564 LYLKQN
+564 FYLKESL

>member
-1 MSGKKIS
+1 
-8 GTRSRAM
+8 M

-78 EGYVVDSGKYIKVKI
+78 EGYDSSSGKYIKVKI
-93 TDKNENILRE
+93 TDKNGTPLCEQDK
-103 ENNIQN
+103 IQN

-139 AEDGTTH
+139 AEDGTH
-146 QEFTKGTL
+146 QEFTQGTL
-154 KDVDLTLGKTL
+154 KDVDLTLGKTI

-184 TFSVGYNSQA
+184 TFTVGNYSS
-194 DWEKNGFDVSNVGDT
+194 DWENNGFDVSEVRGTFD
-209 PSFEV
+209 FEV
-214 SYIPLNGGANK
+214 SYTPLKGGEEIKLEEKTNEFSEKNGYYVGNTDG
-225 ILDEQITEDFNE
+225 ILD
-237 NGFYVK
+237 Y
-243 LDQKFIKFRIEDK
+243 LKFRIEDK

-300 TINNY
+300 TINTK
-305 YYEPKFYMPVKKL
+305 YEPKFYMPVKKL
-318 WAVNGTADGNGESMA
+318 WAVNGTADGKGESMA
-333 TPASLSSLLST
+333 SPASLSSLLST

-358 SNIATKIYGDG
+358 SNIATKIYYNG
-369 GYYLFD
+369 GSYLYD
-375 AYMYDAT
+375 ACKYDAT

-398 STDLNASMVIKSNEG
+398 STDLNASMMIKSKDG
-413 ESKMIAVANE
+413 KMIAVANE
-423 SIAVTKSGD
+423 SIAVTKTGD
-432 EEAFLPAELQ
+432 GDPFLPAELQ
-442 PKSETDYDTGATT
+442 TKSETDYDTGATT

-470 LNTDFNPNG
+470 LNTDFNPNV
-479 INVYADDNYHI
+479 IKVYVDN
-490 YQETDNYTTYDQWSS
+490 TDNSYSIYTGTEEFTSYEQCSPY
-505 CCFARQ
+505 CFARQ
-511 EIGIDATTTD
+511 EIVEETSDQ
-521 ALDNTKCKIYI
+521 LDTTKCEIYI
-532 YNSTDKTYV
+532 YDPENG
-541 RNYSVVIGT
+541 NYAKLYSGIIGT
-550 TNQYTADNSKRYKL
+550 TQYTADNSKQYKL
-564 LYLKQN
+564 FYLKQSL

>member
-1 MSGKKIS
+1 
-8 GTRSRAM
+8 M

-44 PFVNGSTNDKIEV
+44 PFVNGSTNDKSTNDKIEV

-78 EGYVVDSGKYIKVKI
+78 EAYDSSSGKYIKVKI
-93 TDKNENILRE
+93 TDKDETPLCE
-103 ENNIQN
+103 EKIDIQV

-139 AEDGTTH
+139 TEDGTH

-154 KDVDLTLGKTL
+154 KDVDLTLGKTI

-184 TFSVGYNSQA
+184 TFTVGNYSS
-194 DWEKNGFDVSNVGDT
+194 DWENNGFDVSEVGET
-209 PSFEV
+209 AVFEV
-214 SYIPLNGGANK
+214 SYAPLNGGTETTLSKIETEPLTENGYYVGNPSG
-225 ILDEQITEDFNE
+225 ILD
-237 NGFYVK
+237 Y
-243 LDQKFIKFRIEDK
+243 LKFRIEDK

-270 VIVNGI
+270 VNVNGI

-300 TINNY
+300 TIND

-333 TPASLSSLLST
+333 SPASLSSLLRT
-344 IASDDKYKLYSINC
+344 IASDYKYKLYSINC
-358 SNIATKIYGDG
+358 SKIATKIYGDD

-398 STDLNASMVIKSNEG
+398 STELNASMMIKSNEG

-432 EEAFLPAELQ
+432 GDPFLPAELQ
-442 PKSETDYDTGATT
+442 TKSEPDYSGAGTIT
-455 EYFDF
+455 ESFDF

-470 LNTDFNPNG
+470 LNTDFNPNA
-479 INVYADDNYHI
+479 INLYADDNYHI

-511 EIGIDATTTD
+511 EIGIGATTTD

-550 TNQYTADNSKRYKL
+550 TNQYTADNSKQYKL
-564 LYLKQN
+564 FYLKQSL